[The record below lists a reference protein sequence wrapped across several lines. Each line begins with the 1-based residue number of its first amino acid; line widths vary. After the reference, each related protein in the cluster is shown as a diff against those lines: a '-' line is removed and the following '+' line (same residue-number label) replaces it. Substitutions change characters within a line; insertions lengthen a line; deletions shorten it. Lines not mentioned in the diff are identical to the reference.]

1 MSLGLSSIISSKLGV
16 VLGLEGGLEN
26 HTFITVEPNIIIEN
40 ILFAMLITIASEVI
54 VGFLFGFRKKRQV
67 ISIILVNLITN
78 PLMNF
83 FILTEHAMNGFSFIE
98 VVFLEVIVILVEWL
112 LLFFALKEPPKKLF
126 ILSLVMNLVSFG
138 GGYLITSLPF

>member
-1 MSLGLSSIISSKLGV
+1 MSLGLSSIISSKLGA

-40 ILFAMLITIASEVI
+40 ILFAMLITSVSEVI
-54 VGFLFGFRKKRQV
+54 VGLLFGFRKKHQV

-98 VVFLEVIVILVEWL
+98 VIFFEVIVILVEWL

-138 GGYLITSLPF
+138 VGYLITSLPF